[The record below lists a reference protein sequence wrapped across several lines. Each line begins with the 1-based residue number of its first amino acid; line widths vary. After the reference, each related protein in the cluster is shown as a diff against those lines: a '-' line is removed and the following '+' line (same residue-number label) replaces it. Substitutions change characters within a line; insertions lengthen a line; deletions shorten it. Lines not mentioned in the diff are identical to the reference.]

1 MPGKKNGSTLDQEAY
16 EKIKQMIF
24 RRDLGHGQRLIY
36 DDLCKLL
43 EMSRTPIVAAM
54 SRLEN
59 EGFLVST
66 PFKGCSV
73 KPMDMEELKELYG
86 VREALESYAVE
97 RTIVHV
103 ERKSN
108 LVDTFC
114 SGVGVGFGS
123 GML

>member
-1 MPGKKNGSTLDQEAY
+1 
-16 EKIKQMIF
+16 
-24 RRDLGHGQRLIY
+24 
-36 DDLCKLL
+36 
-43 EMSRTPIVAAM
+43 
-54 SRLEN
+54 
-59 EGFLVST
+59 
-66 PFKGCSV
+66 
-73 KPMDMEELKELYG
+73 MDMEELKELYG